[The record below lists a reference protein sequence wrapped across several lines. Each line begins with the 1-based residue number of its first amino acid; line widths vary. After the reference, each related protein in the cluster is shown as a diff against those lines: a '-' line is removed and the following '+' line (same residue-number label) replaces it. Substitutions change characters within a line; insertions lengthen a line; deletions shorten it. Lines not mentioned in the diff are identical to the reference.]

1 MNVALFIASFLF
13 VRAQCAKILGV
24 FAAPGYSQFIL
35 GEVLMTE
42 LAKRGHQITVIS
54 PYRPKDEP
62 PNYKTILTKE
72 VIGDTNGDD
81 SLWNLESQSLFKN
94 IMSTYDY
101 ENGITEKTLQNKE
114 VQELLQSNEHF
125 DLVIV
130 EQFFNDALKG
140 FSAHFKAPLVLFSSM
155 GLTEWNREYM
165 GVPMLPSMNA
175 VSYTQYTNRMTFFQ
189 RIRNLYGTIFDYLYR
204 RYFFYPV
211 QRKFLAQYFPSSLD
225 FDKILYNASLMLL
238 NSHVTTSENTLLP
251 YNMVEIG
258 GFHVI
263 NKPLDKEIQTF
274 LDGATDGAILFS
286 LGSNLHSSDLS
297 QDTRNAI
304 FQVFA
309 KLKQKILWKFETDLP
324 DKPKNL
330 FIAKWLKQ
338 RDILAHPN
346 VKLFITH
353 GGLLSTEEAIFNGVP
368 MVGIPVFADQKMN
381 MARAKSNGVASV
393 VSFSKLSEETLFE
406 AVNET
411 LKNPSY
417 RNNAKRLSSMIKD
430 RPIQPLE
437 LAMYWIEYTMR
448 HSGMTFK
455 PSSLYLYWFEMYMVD
470 IACFLLINSLVVFLV
485 IFGLMRICKSKKSD
499 KQKKQ

>member
-1 MNVALFIASFLF
+1 
-13 VRAQCAKILGV
+13 
-24 FAAPGYSQFIL
+24 
-35 GEVLMTE
+35 
-42 LAKRGHQITVIS
+42 
-54 PYRPKDEP
+54 
-62 PNYKTILTKE
+62 
-72 VIGDTNGDD
+72 
-81 SLWNLESQSLFKN
+81 
-94 IMSTYDY
+94 MSTYDY

-368 MVGIPVFADQKMN
+368 MVGIPVFADQRIN

-411 LKNPSY
+411 LNNPRY
-417 RNNAKRLSSMIKD
+417 VCRGFCL
-430 RPIQPLE
+430 
-437 LAMYWIEYTMR
+437 
-448 HSGMTFK
+448 
-455 PSSLYLYWFEMYMVD
+455 
-470 IACFLLINSLVVFLV
+470 
-485 IFGLMRICKSKKSD
+485 
-499 KQKKQ
+499 